1 MDDKEI
7 QKFGV
12 VKTEISEEY
21 QNGDFRQRVI
31 TAMSNC

>member
-1 MDDKEI
+1 MDDKAI

-12 VKTEISEEY
+12 VTTEIPEEY
-21 QNGDFRQRVI
+21 QNGDFQQRVI

>member
-12 VKTEISEEY
+12 VKTEIPEEY
-21 QNGDFRQRVI
+21 QNGDFQQRVI
-31 TAMSNC
+31 IDMSHC